1 MSEQLLNI
9 IIKAVISLVVALI
22 TTFIIPAIAKWIGNL
37 NNAKLKAFI
46 KSAVR
51 AAEQIYGGGTAEI
64 KKQYVIDHIKEKFKK
79 LKISSDEL
87 DTYIED
93 AVYEVSGAIKG
104 AVKQIKEDLDAQ
116 GVEASKTLSNGL
128 TIIQESKKKV
138 KDAESS
144 TSIMKIS

>member
-37 NNAKLKAFI
+37 NNAKLKSFI

-79 LKISSDEL
+79 LNISSDEL

-93 AVYEVSGAIKG
+93 AVYEVSGAVKG
-104 AVKQIKEDLDAQ
+104 AVKQIKENLDAQ
-116 GVEASKTLSNGL
+116 GIEASKTLSNGL
-128 TIIQESKKKV
+128 TIIQESKKKI

>member
-37 NNAKLKAFI
+37 NNAKLKSFI

-79 LKISSDEL
+79 LNISSDEL

-93 AVYEVSGAIKG
+93 AVYEVSGAVKG

-116 GVEASKTLSNGL
+116 GIEASKTLSNGL

>member
-37 NNAKLKAFI
+37 NNAKLKSFI

-79 LKISSDEL
+79 LNISSDEL

-93 AVYEVSGAIKG
+93 AVYEVSGAVKG

-116 GVEASKTLSNGL
+116 GIEASKTLSNGL
-128 TIIQESKKKV
+128 TIIQESKKKI